1 MLEAMLVAIK
11 MLVRPE
17 PPRHAT
23 ARQPQDDERSLH
35 HQILNTLDSAK
46 LSIWEDLVK
55 ILGISS

>member
-11 MLVRPE
+11 MLARPE

-35 HQILNTLDSAK
+35 HLNTLDSAK
-46 LSIWEDLVK
+46 LSICEDLVK